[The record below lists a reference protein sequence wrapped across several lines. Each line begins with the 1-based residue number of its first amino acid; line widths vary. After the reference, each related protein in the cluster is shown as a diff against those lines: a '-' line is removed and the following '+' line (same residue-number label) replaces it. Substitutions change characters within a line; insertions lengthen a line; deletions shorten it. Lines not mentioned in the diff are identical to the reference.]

1 MVLDLEVAGVCIG
14 YNGYIVNSEIAR
26 GLDIFDLTPSPFL
39 TENEIAAAKTVQ
51 WDYLNAQGQP
61 KAVWPNSMHLA
72 KAYVDQLDRDE
83 SLAEDVIT
91 SFRQGMAN
99 AEASSDKKRNKMLN
113 KLAKEVNKHA
123 STSDD
128 AEKVEKLANT
138 LKALASM

>member
-1 MVLDLEVAGVCIG
+1 
-14 YNGYIVNSEIAR
+14 
-26 GLDIFDLTPSPFL
+26 
-39 TENEIAAAKTVQ
+39 
-51 WDYLNAQGQP
+51 
-61 KAVWPNSMHLA
+61 
-72 KAYVDQLDRDE
+72 VDQLDRDE

-91 SFRQGMAN
+91 SFRQSMAN